1 MLPANEE
8 AILHVPLLAV
18 AITIAIAVAVAVKCR
33 LIALQKPFAFN

>member
-18 AITIAIAVAVAVKCR
+18 AVAVAVAVKCR